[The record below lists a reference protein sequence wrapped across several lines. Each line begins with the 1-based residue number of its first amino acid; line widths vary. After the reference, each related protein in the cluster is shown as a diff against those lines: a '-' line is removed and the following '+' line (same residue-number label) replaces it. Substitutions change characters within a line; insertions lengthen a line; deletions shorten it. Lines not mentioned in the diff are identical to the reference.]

1 MCPNPY
7 HLAHQHE
14 LGIVRRGRVVEM
26 GIDMDWVV
34 RLGREEWQRFTYE
47 RSEGNPLRLLG
58 SVTKGAG
65 TGALAVDE
73 DGNYLQVNGDH
84 VSPLNSGQLRRAVAA
99 ARTSGWTPAMPTR
112 HEPSRVPVVVIKRR
126 RVVPS
131 TDAAKAGIS

>member
-65 TGALAVDE
+65 T
-73 DGNYLQVNGDH
+73 
-84 VSPLNSGQLRRAVAA
+84 
-99 ARTSGWTPAMPTR
+99 
-112 HEPSRVPVVVIKRR
+112 
-126 RVVPS
+126 
-131 TDAAKAGIS
+131 